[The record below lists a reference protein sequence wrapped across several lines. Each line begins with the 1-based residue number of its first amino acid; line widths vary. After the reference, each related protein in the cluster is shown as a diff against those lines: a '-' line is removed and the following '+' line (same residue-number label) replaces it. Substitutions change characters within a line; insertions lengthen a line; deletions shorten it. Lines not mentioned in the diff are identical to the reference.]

1 MGAHLLVLEHKGSV
15 ESTTIVADHHSR
27 PYGLNMAG
35 ARSPI
40 RPAATTQ
47 FPEQPD
53 AAIPTAHEE
62 AARLRKLVALCSH
75 LSALAGQDA
84 DLAAVAQV
92 LSNGIGA
99 AVAILDRELQPLASA
114 GMPEPGGVIGQ
125 LREHAGGA
133 AVDRVLLAVSHHR
146 RALTVPGLRGSERS
160 VAVAPVSVGQEVA
173 GYLVTR
179 SSRDTE
185 LSEDMRLLGTEHA
198 AMVCGMLLARGLVI
212 AAAGGR
218 ARQELV
224 DGLLLSGGREDG
236 EVDRWAQHL
245 GLDTAREHYV
255 FSISLARPRGGGLEA
270 TESLLARL
278 APEGVVTSRT
288 DEVVAI
294 LPAAKLP
301 ASHPEQARALA
312 RAFAA
317 AVTEHHLGIAA
328 IGIGGPSPAAAGI
341 SRAYTEARRAL
352 TVSERMGEF
361 GGVTAFADL
370 GIHRLLVRI
379 PDITELRTF
388 AGEVLGELLEQDNPA
403 NAEYLATLSC
413 YFAEN
418 NSPRRTA
425 QRLHVHPNTVSYRIR
440 RIEEITGLSFTLHR
454 DRLMAEVAVE
464 ILAGLRS
471 QR

>member
-1 MGAHLLVLEHKGSV
+1 
-15 ESTTIVADHHSR
+15 
-27 PYGLNMAG
+27 MAG
-35 ARSPI
+35 AGSPI
-40 RPAATTQ
+40 RSAAATQ
-47 FPEQPD
+47 FPGQPD
-53 AAIPTAHEE
+53 GTIPAAREE
-62 AARLRKLVALCSH
+62 TARLRKLVALCSH

-84 DLAAVAQV
+84 DLAAVARV

-114 GMPEPGGVIGQ
+114 GIAEPGGVIGQ

-133 AVDRVLLAVSHHR
+133 AVDRVLLAVTHHR

-160 VAVAPVSVGQEVA
+160 LAVAPVSVGQEIA

-179 SSRDTE
+179 SSRDAE
-185 LSEDMRLLGTEHA
+185 LSEDLRLLGTEHA

-224 DGLLLSGGREDG
+224 DGLLLAGGREDG

-245 GLDTAREHYV
+245 GLDTARAHYV
-255 FSISLARPRGGGLEA
+255 FSVSLARARGGGLDA
-270 TESLLARL
+270 AESLLARL
-278 APEGVVTSRT
+278 APDAVVTSRA

-294 LPAAKLP
+294 LPAAEMP
-301 ASHPEQARALA
+301 AAHPEQARALA

-379 PDITELRTF
+379 PDIAELRAF
-388 AGEVLGELLEQDNPA
+388 ASEVLGELLEQDNPT
-403 NAEYLATLSC
+403 NAEYLATLSY

-440 RIEEITGLSFTLHR
+440 RIEEITGLSFTVHR

-471 QR
+471 ER